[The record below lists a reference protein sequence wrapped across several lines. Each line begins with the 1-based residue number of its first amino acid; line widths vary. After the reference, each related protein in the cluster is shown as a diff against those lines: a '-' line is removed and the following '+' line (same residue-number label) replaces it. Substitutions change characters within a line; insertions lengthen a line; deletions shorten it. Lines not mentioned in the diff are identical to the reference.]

1 MRDAAIILGL
11 LLLAMTIRV
20 RRWGN
25 LVSPMVIRNDAA
37 GSGRFGAPRGRR
49 SHQGIDILVKEGDPI
64 YAPFTGRFIRKAR
77 PYAND
82 SRFDGIVL
90 HGNGYE
96 LKIFYLAPLDSLRPH
111 QMIRQNQLIGI
122 AQGISR
128 KYGGSMRDHLHIEVR
143 RIVGAELLNPEQ
155 LFEDLA

>member
-1 MRDAAIILGL
+1 M
-11 LLLAMTIRV
+11 
-20 RRWGN
+20 
-25 LVSPMVIRNDAA
+25 
-37 GSGRFGAPRGRR
+37 
-49 SHQGIDILVKEGDPI
+49 KEGDPI

-82 SRFDGIVL
+82 ARYDGIVL

-96 LKIFYLAPLDSLRPH
+96 LKIFYLAPLDFKPH
-111 QMIRQNQLIGI
+111 QTIRQNQLLGT
-122 AQGISR
+122 AQSISR